1 MLLLRPQMSS
11 LEEENGRLRERN
23 KVLEM
28 LHSASETATASAAAA
43 AGGGGGGHT
52 VRFILPEP
60 PQGSG
65 QPPSP
70 RFAISPKMVDG
81 S

>member
-28 LHSASETATASAAAA
+28 LHSASETATASAA
-43 AGGGGGGHT
+43 GGGGGGHT
-52 VRFILPEP
+52 VRFTLPEP

-70 RFAISPKMVDG
+70 RFPISPKIVDG